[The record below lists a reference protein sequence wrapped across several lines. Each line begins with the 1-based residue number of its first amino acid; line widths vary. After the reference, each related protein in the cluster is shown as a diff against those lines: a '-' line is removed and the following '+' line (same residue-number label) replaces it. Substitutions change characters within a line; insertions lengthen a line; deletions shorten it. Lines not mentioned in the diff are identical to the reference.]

1 MTKSMIKLM
10 PMKYFALNI
19 LMLFSLTAFAQKLEP
34 VSIYAHNNQTIYN
47 KGEQVLS
54 KIYLLTPAG
63 LHMQPLNVYV
73 DWYHADGHLLMHQI
87 YLTQMGGAEAGF
99 IIPVDY
105 DSQYVRMRMYTMH
118 SLKQIPNSQ
127 FFDQVVFVHQAPV
140 SKQANLEEKTT
151 TVLSKSSE
159 DELLQITK
167 VAHSFLPKGRSEW
180 IIENL
185 DKDFMNLSVSIM
197 EEESFEA
204 SPYTILTHFRKPSAN
219 DLLLK
224 PDYYDELIQVRGK
237 LQLDSAQLSKAVLT
251 FSVFK
256 KSSLPIMDNV
266 LIQKDG
272 SFVIDR
278 LNILDSAQ
286 LSVQVDIRG
295 GKKQKIPMS
304 YQQMGLFN
312 TAPLYVNQFNSPV
325 PNFYPKR
332 LPTSY
337 SAYQKKDETEVVVYT
352 NVKSSM
358 EAMDKKYTNGLFRG
372 GDAINFNMLSP
383 NAQSFPT
390 VFHYLM
396 GKVPG
401 MQIGFGPDTANGI
414 SGTWGIPVIRWRSN
428 YGDEVKI
435 FLNEFLIKPERLLD
449 ININDIAYIK
459 VFRPPFL
466 GAALGSP
473 NGAIAFYTKVGDEPI
488 GAPRESKLTSFMIK
502 GFTRPPT
509 YAQPDYSITNNRAV
523 IDQRKTL
530 LWAPT
535 VHLSKDKPTMTLV
548 YYNNDRSKQHRI
560 IIEGVKQNGEII
572 RRDWLIE

>member
-10 PMKYFALNI
+10 PMKYFTLSI
-19 LMLFSLTAFAQKLEP
+19 FMFFSLTAFTQKLEP

-54 KIYLLTPAG
+54 KIYLRTPSG
-63 LHMQPLNVYV
+63 LHMQPLNIYV

-118 SLKQIPNSQ
+118 SLKQTPNSQ
-127 FFDQVVFVHQAPV
+127 FFDQVVFVHQANG
-140 SKQANLEEKTT
+140 SKRANLNEQTT
-151 TVLSKSSE
+151 TILSKSSE
-159 DELLQITK
+159 DESLQITK

-180 IIENL
+180 LLENL

-219 DLLLK
+219 ELLLK
-224 PDYYDELIQVRGK
+224 PDYYDELVQVRGK

-266 LIQKDG
+266 PIQKDG

-278 LNILDSAQ
+278 LDILDSAQ
-286 LSVQVDIRG
+286 LSVQVDIKG

-325 PNFYPKR
+325 PNFSPKR

-337 SAYQKKDETEVVVYT
+337 SAYQKKDVSEVVVYT
-352 NVKSSM
+352 NVKSAM
-358 EAMDKKYTNGLFRG
+358 DAMDKKYANGLFRG
-372 GDAINFNMLSP
+372 GDAINFSMLNP
-383 NAQSFPT
+383 IAPTFPT

-401 MQIGFGPDTANGI
+401 MQISFRSDSLAGPGL
-414 SGTWGIPVIRWRSN
+414 WGSPILQWRSI
-428 YGDEVKI
+428 YGDQVNL
-435 FLNEFLIKPERLLD
+435 FLNEFRVQPERLLE
-449 ININDIAYIK
+449 INIKEIAYIK

-466 GAALGSP
+466 GAALGAP
-473 NGAIAFYTKVGDEPI
+473 AGAIAFYTKVGDEDDGIPK
-488 GAPRESKLTSFMIK
+488 GSKLSNFMIK
-502 GFTRPPT
+502 GFTRPPVFD
-509 YAQPDYSITNNRAV
+509 QPDYSIANNRAV

-535 VHLSKDKPTMTLV
+535 VHLNKDKPTMTLV

-572 RRDWLIE
+572 RRDWLID